1 MKTKYATIQRIAG
14 WETSISFLSNYIR
27 PEDEI
32 HFVVNKTPDCIIGE
46 NKLEE
51 YNAEFTDDLKRLSEI
66 NKERQM
72 IIDKFLNYPK

>member
-14 WETSISFLSNYIR
+14 WEYSISFLSNYIR

-32 HFVVNKTPDCIIGE
+32 HFVVNKPPDCIIGE

-72 IIDKFLNYPK
+72 IIDKFLNYG